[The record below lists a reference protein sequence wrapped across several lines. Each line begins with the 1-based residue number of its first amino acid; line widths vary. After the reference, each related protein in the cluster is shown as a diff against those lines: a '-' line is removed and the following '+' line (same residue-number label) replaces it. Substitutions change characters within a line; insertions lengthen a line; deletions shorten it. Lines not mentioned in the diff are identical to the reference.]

1 MANVNYLRMSPKG
14 GDSIKDWPED
24 MRPREK
30 LLKHGEHTLSRAEL
44 LAVLLRIGYQ
54 GKSAV
59 DLGRIIMQKFGSF
72 RKMSHT
78 NILELKEIKG
88 MGDAKIAQL
97 RAAIEIGRRFMEE
110 ESVIKD
116 GVRSPEDIAKRF
128 MPRMR
133 DLKTEIFHVL
143 LLDGKH
149 NVKDIEEVAAGTPTQ
164 AVPHVSDIMTK
175 ALNKYAASIVCV
187 HNHPSGNT
195 TPSREDK
202 RFTQA
207 LNEACEAMEIK
218 LVDHIIIGDDKFFSF
233 AEAGAI

>member
-1 MANVNYLRMSPKG
+1 MGDKAG

-30 LLKHGEHTLSRAEL
+30 LLNHGEHTLSKAEL

-59 DLGRIIMQKFGSF
+59 DLGRIILQKFGSF
-72 RKMSHT
+72 REMSHT
-78 NILELKEIKG
+78 SILEWKEIKG
-88 MGDAKIAQL
+88 MGEAKISQL

-110 ESVIKD
+110 ENEIKD
-116 GVRSPEDIAKRF
+116 GIRSPEDIAKRF

-133 DLKTEIFHVL
+133 DLKTEVFKVV
-143 LLDGKH
+143 LLDGRH
-149 NVKDIEEVAAGTPTQ
+149 NVIEEIEEITEGTPTQ
-164 AVPHVSDIMTK
+164 AVPHVRDIMTK
-175 ALNKYAASIVCV
+175 ALNKFATAIVCV

>member
-1 MANVNYLRMSPKG
+1 M
-14 GDSIKDWPED
+14 
-24 MRPREK
+24 
-30 LLKHGEHTLSRAEL
+30 
-44 LAVLLRIGYQ
+44 LLRIGYQ

-72 RKMSHT
+72 RQMSHT
-78 NILELKEIKG
+78 NILEWEEIKG
-88 MGDAKIAQL
+88 MGKAKIAQL
-97 RAAIEIGRRFMEE
+97 RAAIEIGRRVMEE
-110 ESVIKD
+110 ESEIKD

-133 DLKTEIFHVL
+133 DLKTEVFKIVL
-143 LLDGKH
+143 LNGRH
-149 NVKDIEEVAAGTPTQ
+149 NVIGEIEEVAEGTPTQ
-164 AVPHVSDIMTK
+164 AVPHVRDIMRK
-175 ALNKYAASIVCV
+175 AINKYAASIVCV

-233 AEAGAI
+233 AEAGVI

>member
-1 MANVNYLRMSPKG
+1 MDRESG

-30 LLKHGEHTLSRAEL
+30 LLKHGEHTLSKAEL
-44 LAVLLRIGYQ
+44 LAVLLRIGYR
-54 GKSAV
+54 GTSAV
-59 DLGRIIMQKFGSF
+59 DLGRIIMQKFKTF
-72 RKMSHT
+72 RQMSHT
-78 NILELKEIKG
+78 DISQWKEIKG
-88 MGDAKIAQL
+88 VRDAKVAQL
-97 RAAIEIGRRFMEE
+97 RAAIEIGRRFLEE
-110 ESVIKD
+110 ESEVKD
-116 GVRSPEDIAKRF
+116 GVRSPEDIAKMF

-133 DLKTEIFHVL
+133 DLKTEIFKVL
-143 LLDGKH
+143 LLDGRH
-149 NVKDIEEVAAGTPTQ
+149 NKIDIEEVAAGTPTQ
-164 AVPHVSDIMTK
+164 AVPHVRDIMTK

-233 AEAGAI
+233 AEAGSL